1 MQAFL
6 ICISIELC
14 QWGIVGNSVD
24 KYIKLGITLMLLGEF
39 KHNLDSKSRLTIPA
53 KLRMELGEK
62 PVLTRGLDNCL
73 FIYPHRDWQL
83 FMEKMNNLPLG
94 QKKARDFKRFILSG
108 ACEIEIDEMGRVL
121 IPESL
126 KKYAKLEK
134 SVVVIG
140 VQDRIELWSENV
152 WNKYIE
158 KKEKLSGDIAEG
170 LSEFGI

>member
-1 MQAFL
+1 M
-6 ICISIELC
+6 
-14 QWGIVGNSVD
+14 GNFVD
-24 KYIKLGITLMLLGEF
+24 KYIKLGISYMLLGEF
-39 KHNLDSKSRLTIPA
+39 KHNLDSKNRLTIPA

-62 PVLTRGLDNCL
+62 PVLTRGLDSCL

-83 FMEKMNNLPLG
+83 FMEKINNLPLS
-94 QKKARDFKRFILSG
+94 QKKARDFKRFMLSG
-108 ACEIEIDEMGRVL
+108 ASEIEIDEMGRIL
-121 IPESL
+121 IPDPL

-152 WNKYIE
+152 WNKYIAE
-158 KKEKLSGDIAEG
+158 SEKLSGDIAEG